1 MRKSDKNNHENT
13 KLESLR
19 DLLFLNLRTL
29 ENVRDGEINN
39 KKAALI
45 FTGSR
50 TVTGVLKLGVEASK
64 LGLSMIGGVD
74 VNSGVKLVGSGPGD

>member
-74 VNSGVKLVGSGPGD
+74 VNSGVKLIGSGPGD